1 MAFTEARATWFELSQ
16 VPDVLVYRWER
27 IPRTADG
34 EVADRFTEAPDIA
47 VEILSPGQSLRGQIA
62 KCRRYVARGVP
73 LALLVNPRRERSV
86 RLFRAVGTEVRLT
99 GDDPIDLEPVL
110 PGLTLTVGA
119 LFATLRVD

>member
-1 MAFTEARATWFELSQ
+1 
-16 VPDVLVYRWER
+16 
-27 IPRTADG
+27 
-34 EVADRFTEAPDIA
+34 
-47 VEILSPGQSLRGQIA
+47 
-62 KCRRYVARGVP
+62 VP